1 MTLEF
6 PPLAGARASHIVR
19 CSSQKRLR
27 RRREGPAAHAP
38 WKKKFMRRI
47 ASSPSFGDTTCA
59 SSFKSRLSARPPC
72 RLKRFIADSQII
84 DTLTVIRQASIQE
97 GTIVTLIYG
106 HRGAKGEA
114 PENTLTSFRRCLE
127 RGVRRCELDLHLSQ
141 DGELMVIHD
150 PTLKRTTGRRGKVSE
165 HDAQELMTYDAR
177 LGGPGWVQPCPIPR
191 LAELFEK
198 CDFEHWQLEVKSAS
212 RVRAERMVLAIRE
225 LAERYELLR
234 KITVTSSSRTVLRAL
249 ERLTPDLSRGLVAEY
264 AWLDPLKVAK
274 NYGCDL
280 LALNWTLC
288 TPERLL
294 KAQQQGLHVSVWTV
308 NEPALMR
315 RLADFGVDSLITD
328 FPGLAIA
335 TLGKG

>member
-1 MTLEF
+1 
-6 PPLAGARASHIVR
+6 
-19 CSSQKRLR
+19 
-27 RRREGPAAHAP
+27 
-38 WKKKFMRRI
+38 
-47 ASSPSFGDTTCA
+47 
-59 SSFKSRLSARPPC
+59 
-72 RLKRFIADSQII
+72 
-84 DTLTVIRQASIQE
+84 
-97 GTIVTLIYG
+97 
-106 HRGAKGEA
+106 
-114 PENTLTSFRRCLE
+114 
-127 RGVRRCELDLHLSQ
+127 
-141 DGELMVIHD
+141 MVIHD

-225 LAERYELLR
+225 LAERYKLLR